1 MEKNENIHD
10 NILDIF
16 LGISVKEAIF
26 KNGTKNGS
34 KS

>member
-16 LGISVKEAIF
+16 LGISVKPEIGDKKF
-26 KNGTKNGS
+26 WS
-34 KS
+34 HF